1 MCSMSGTELRGNTVI
16 CPGDRGVFECQTTN
30 TLQLFWIV
38 DGTPLSI
45 PITHTVNS
53 GSIEASGHVACL
65 VNRSLASGNVGNRTS
80 LLRVAPVTTNI
91 STVVCSGGDPVNT
104 CSRNINFVGNTIP
117 LGSSCGRV
125 SSMCIAGM
133 RKGFWSSFFLQ
144 RLHMNNSQERYYY

>member
-1 MCSMSGTELRGNTVI
+1 MSGTEFRGNTTI
-16 CPGDRGVFECQTTN
+16 CPGNSGVFECKTTN
-30 TLQLFWIV
+30 TEQLFWIV

-53 GSIEASGHVACL
+53 GLITSAGHIASL
-65 VNRSLASGNVGNRTS
+65 IKRSLASGNVGNRTS
-80 LLRVAPVTTNI
+80 LLRVAPATTNT

-104 CSRNINFVGNTIP
+104 CSRSINFVGNTIP

-133 RKGFWSSFFLQ
+133 RKGFWSSSVC
-144 RLHMNNSQERYYY
+144 RDYT